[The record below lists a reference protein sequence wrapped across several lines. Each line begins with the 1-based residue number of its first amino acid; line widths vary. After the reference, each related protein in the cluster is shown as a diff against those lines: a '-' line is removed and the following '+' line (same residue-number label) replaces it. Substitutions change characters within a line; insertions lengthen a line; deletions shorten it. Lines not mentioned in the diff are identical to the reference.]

1 MFNADFYPTPRH
13 VAEKML
19 EPFDS
24 KRLQTAKILEPSAGK
39 GDIAEAI
46 AGRMAY
52 DMAFSRVEHFR
63 SSIHCVELEPEL
75 RATLSGMGYR
85 IVGDDFL
92 KFDPDGER
100 YDLIVMNPPFSTA
113 DKHLLHAWDI
123 LRGGDIACLLPAAML
138 NNQHTSSRRLLA
150 TIIEE
155 NGSVEN
161 LGPCFEGAERKTRVD
176 VVLVRLHKDKRAPR
190 FDFDASSFAHESEQE
205 FDNLGSD
212 TELATRDIVGN
223 LIADYDAARKAF
235 ADVCTGIAKLGL
247 YTRRLLRD
255 GGQYNPFSA
264 AESAMKKLFEAKDGE
279 AIEAAYAD
287 YTTAMKKEAW
297 GRVFDATK
305 MNDLVSKGVREDFQ
319 ALQEQQQGMAFDKR
333 NVALLLDMLFASRE
347 NIMEK
352 CIEEAFD
359 LLTKYH
365 KENRVYVEG
374 WKTNDAWKVN
384 QKFILPR
391 IIDID
396 QRWPTSAQLDWRRA
410 NELDDIDRAVA
421 FLDGRKLS
429 DVLHTLRDTI
439 TEMLRN
445 QRWGEKLQSTYFELK
460 CYKKGT
466 VHFRFLDKS
475 LWERFNMIA
484 AAGKNWLPDDYKARN
499 RRADKMGLEA

>member
-1 MFNADFYPTPRH
+1 MFNADFYPTPRN

-19 EPFDS
+19 APFDS

-39 GDIAEAI
+39 GNIAETI
-46 AGRMAY
+46 ASRMACGVS
-52 DMAFSRVEHFR
+52 FFRVEHFR

-75 RATLSGMGYR
+75 RATLSGLGYR

-92 KFDPDGER
+92 EFRPDEW
-100 YDLIVMNPPFSTA
+100 YDLIVMNPPFSCVE
-113 DKHLLHAWDI
+113 KHLLHAWDI
-123 LRGGDIACLLPAAML
+123 LRGGDIACLAPASML
-138 NNQHTSSRRLLA
+138 DNPHTAIRKLLSRIIKEHGSIEHLGDCFSS
-150 TIIEE
+150 
-155 NGSVEN
+155 
-161 LGPCFEGAERKTRVD
+161 AERKTSVE
-176 VVLVRLHKDKRAPR
+176 VVLVRLHKDKQAPR
-190 FDFDASSFAHESEQE
+190 FDFNASSFSRESGPE
-205 FDNLGSD
+205 FCDLGPD
-212 TELATRDIVGN
+212 TELATQDIVGN
-223 LIADYDAARKAF
+223 LIADYDAARQAF

-247 YTRRLLRD
+247 YTRRLLPETRQ
-255 GGQYNPFSA
+255 GNPFCVT
-264 AESAMKKLFEAKDGE
+264 ESALKTLLTAKNGDE
-279 AIEAAYAD
+279 IESAYAS
-287 YTTAMKKEAW
+287 YTTAIKKEAW

-305 MNDLVSKGVREDFQ
+305 MHDLVSKGVREDFQ
-319 ALQEQQQGMAFDKR
+319 ALQEQQQSMAFDKR

-374 WKTNDAWKVN
+374 WKTNDSWKVN
-384 QKFILPR
+384 QRFILPYV
-391 IIDID
+391 IDID
-396 QRWPTSAQLDWRRA
+396 HRWPTSASLDWRRA

-429 DVLHTLRDTI
+429 DVPHTLRDTI
-439 TEMLRN
+439 AEMLRG

-475 LWERFNMIA
+475 LWERFNMVA

-499 RRADKMGLEA
+499 RRADKMGIEN